1 MILESIWMPRSFAN
15 TLCTAGAESATPVN
29 AEPSVHAA
37 NFAAAQSVEPYSR
50 RPLKDRERL
59 ARITAPK
66 SAARF
71 V

>member
-1 MILESIWMPRSFAN
+1 MPRSFAN
-15 TLCTAGAESATPVN
+15 TLCTAGAESAMPMN
-29 AEPSVHAA
+29 AEPFAQTA

-50 RPLKDRERL
+50 RPIKDRERL